1 MSNADSR
8 GPRCEMP
15 EAVESSDG
23 RISSL
28 RVGMPEDLAKTVLSD
43 FGVGVPSA
51 ETKAAFRG

>member
-1 MSNADSR
+1 
-8 GPRCEMP
+8 MP
-15 EAVESSDG
+15 EAVDSSDG

-28 RVGMPEDLAKTVLSD
+28 RVGMPEDLAKTVLSG